1 MNTPNNK
8 NIFSK
13 NYKSKNLSNMFLESY
28 DIFDVCLDEAFNEKS
43 STIVIQNCK
52 IKETNARKINI
63 SNVIFKDTFIKDTD
77 FEGSTL
83 ENVSFPGCALVSVN
97 LNFCNLKNIDFSNA
111 IFLENVT
118 MNSSKLIKIKAKEVK
133 QIKAKEVKQIKAKE
147 VKLPTNKLFKSLNL
161 IFKAINKS

>member
-63 SNVIFKDTFIKDTD
+63 SNVIFKDTVIKDTD

-83 ENVSFPGCALVSVN
+83 ENVSFPGCTLVNVN

-111 IFLENVT
+111 IFLEDVT
-118 MNSSKLIKIKAKEVK
+118 MNSSKLIKIKQIKYKELK
-133 QIKAKEVKQIKAKE
+133 QIKTKE

-161 IFKAINKS
+161 IFKVINKN

>member
-1 MNTPNNK
+1 MMNITNNK

-13 NYKSKNLSNMFLESY
+13 NYKSKNLSNVFLESY
-28 DIFDVCLDEAFNEKS
+28 NIFDVCLDEAFNEKH
-43 STIVIQNCK
+43 STIVIENCK
-52 IKETNARKINI
+52 IKETNARKINV

-83 ENVSFPGCALVSVN
+83 ENVSFPGCTLVNVN

-118 MNSSKLIKIKAKEVK
+118 THSSKLIKIKQIKYSEHK
-133 QIKAKEVKQIKAKE
+133 QIKNKETKFPA
-147 VKLPTNKLFKSLNL
+147 NKVFKNLKL